1 MNFYFLNDKVTRMKK
16 VIKIKGRLGYIFN
29 GNSIRVDYGRHML
42 KELGCTKWGGTQ
54 WRRGCRLLAYLIG
67 SQQQDKVG

>member
-42 KELGCTKWGGTQ
+42 KELGCTKWGGDTVATGVQ
-54 WRRGCRLLAYLIG
+54 A
-67 SQQQDKVG
+67 VGLPYR